1 MLRKIDFELAREH
14 HHLEDKIEKK
24 DGSPRPASLQK
35 VQREFR
41 AMNPGSLEARPV
53 FVM

>member
-1 MLRKIDFELAREH
+1 VLRKIDFELARERH
-14 HHLEDKIEKK
+14 QLEDNTAKE

-35 VQREFR
+35 IQREFR
-41 AMNPGSLEARPV
+41 AMHPGSLEARPV